1 VKGAPPE
8 LARAPVLTKPV
19 SDADIK
25 TCLDKL
31 LAQS

>member
-8 LARAPVLTKPV
+8 LANAPVLTKPV

-25 TCLDKL
+25 ACLEKL
-31 LAQS
+31 LS